1 MGLKTKQILLK
12 CDFIGCIPEFRILDE
27 TRYKSIFSSILSIL
41 LIIFSFGFVI
51 YSFIEYLNQNPKV
64 EYYKNNDNSTNRT
77 FVISDSLLM
86 FQYGFLCLPDFS
98 VKPTIEI
105 SSYSPNSPSKTEF
118 FSLEPCELGKNLN
131 LKHKELIETFEKVEE
146 SKLEDFYCIN
156 YNGHNLT

>member
-1 MGLKTKQILLK
+1 MVFKSKQILLK
-12 CDFIGCIPEFRILDE
+12 CDFIGFIPSFRILDE

-41 LIIFSFGFVI
+41 LIIFSFVFVI

-86 FQYGFLCLPDFS
+86 FQYGFLCLSDFY

-105 SSYSPNSPSKTEF
+105 N
-118 FSLEPCELGKNLN
+118 
-131 LKHKELIETFEKVEE
+131 
-146 SKLEDFYCIN
+146 
-156 YNGHNLT
+156 